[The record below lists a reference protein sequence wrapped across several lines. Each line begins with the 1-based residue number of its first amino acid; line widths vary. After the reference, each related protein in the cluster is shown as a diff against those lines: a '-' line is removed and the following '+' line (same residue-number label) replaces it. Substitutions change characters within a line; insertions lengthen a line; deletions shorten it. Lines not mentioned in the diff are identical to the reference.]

1 MAAYAEGVELADRTV
16 SSSESE
22 DEEERQDRGE
32 EAHIKQGELRISH
45 ARFAYMHLARYTYV
59 HDICT
64 CGFVQSC
71 QRFHL
76 ESYKN

>member
-1 MAAYAEGVELADRTV
+1 MAAYDEGVDLADRTV

-45 ARFAYMHLARYTYV
+45 RPGRPGHAGLPC
-59 HDICT
+59 IC
-64 CGFVQSC
+64 
-71 QRFHL
+71 L
-76 ESYKN
+76 